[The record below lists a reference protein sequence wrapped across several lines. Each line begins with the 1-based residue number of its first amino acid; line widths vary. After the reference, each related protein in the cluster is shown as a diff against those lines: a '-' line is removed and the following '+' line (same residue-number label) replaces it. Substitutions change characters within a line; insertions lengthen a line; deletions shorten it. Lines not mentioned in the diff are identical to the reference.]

1 MARESLSS
9 KVSIT
14 IELTSQ
20 EIALIKQI
28 TQLQG
33 DGEAVVRGVREFL
46 RISHLRELKTASGK
60 LDFEDRSASLR
71 ALELDVL
78 H

>member
-1 MARESLSS
+1 MTRESLSS
-9 KVSIT
+9 KMSIT
-14 IELTSQ
+14 IELASQ

-28 TQLQG
+28 TQLKG
-33 DGEAVVRGVREFL
+33 DGEAGVREFL

-60 LDFEDRSASLR
+60 LDFQDRSASLR
-71 ALELDVL
+71 AFELDVP